1 MTALGGQV
9 MMVQLLTRS
18 PVLLSLHSSHK
29 PAITMWFSFAVA
41 TAYGCFS
48 GFFHS

>member
-1 MTALGGQV
+1 

-18 PVLLSLHSSHK
+18 PVFLAVHSSHK
-29 PAITMWFSFAVA
+29 PVITMWLLSAIA